1 MTGHPDRASDRTPMH
16 PDHTS
21 DRTPGQGLG
30 WGPDAGRDRPSGGT
44 ARGGSREP
52 RARASRRGPENGP
65 RSDDQTLQGED
76 RMSRQESTT
85 AGQRRATVVD
95 VARLAGVSTATV
107 SRVMNRNYPVAA
119 ATRERVEAAMRGLG
133 YVVNAHARALAGV
146 SGRTV
151 GIIISDVV
159 DPFYAYIARGVERE
173 AAAGDRLCLVC
184 TTQGDPQR
192 ELAFIELMHERRAD
206 AVILVGGSVADRTY
220 RAELARRAHDLDAG
234 GSKLVLCGRPSL
246 GEDVPTVG
254 VEYDNEGGAFA
265 ITDHLLTQGHER
277 ILYLGGP
284 PGLSTTRD
292 RIAGHRRALEL
303 RGVAHDPD
311 LVQPGAFS
319 RAFGYRRMN
328 ELLRDG
334 LSFTAVF
341 AANDIVAAGAAQAL
355 EEARIGVP
363 QDVSLV
369 GYDDVPV
376 AQELRPRLT
385 TVHVPLEELGRQAVR
400 VAVDGGDED
409 DWRAPTTGTL
419 RLGTHIVVRDSVAPP
434 RTAKRRRS

>member
-1 MTGHPDRASDRTPMH
+1 MPR
-16 PDHTS
+16 
-21 DRTPGQGLG
+21 QG
-30 WGPDAGRDRPSGGT
+30 PT
-44 ARGGSREP
+44 A
-52 RARASRRGPENGP
+52 NG
-65 RSDDQTLQGED
+65 
-76 RMSRQESTT
+76 
-85 AGQRRATVVD
+85 RRATVVD

-119 ATRERVEAAMRGLG
+119 ATRERVEEAMRELG

-173 AAAGDRLCLVC
+173 ATAGGRLCLVC
-184 TTQGDPQR
+184 STQGDPQR

-206 AVILVGGSVADRTY
+206 AVILVGGSVADRGY
-220 RAELARRAHDLDAG
+220 RTELARRARELDAG

-246 GEDVPTVG
+246 GKDAPTVG

-265 ITDHLLTQGHER
+265 ITDHLLSEGHER

-284 PGLSTTRD
+284 PGLSTTKE
-292 RIAGHRRALEL
+292 RIAGHRRALEQ
-303 RGVAHDPD
+303 RGRPRDPA

-319 RAFGYRRMN
+319 RQFGHHRMA

-334 LSFTAVF
+334 PEFTAVF

-355 EEARIGVP
+355 EEAGMRVP
-363 QDVSLV
+363 HDVSLV

-385 TVHVPLEELGRQAVR
+385 TVHIPLEEMGRQAVR
-400 VAVDGGDED
+400 VALSGGDED

-419 RLGTHIVVRDSVAPP
+419 RLGTHLVVRGSVAPP
-434 RTAKRRRS
+434 RRSRTGKS